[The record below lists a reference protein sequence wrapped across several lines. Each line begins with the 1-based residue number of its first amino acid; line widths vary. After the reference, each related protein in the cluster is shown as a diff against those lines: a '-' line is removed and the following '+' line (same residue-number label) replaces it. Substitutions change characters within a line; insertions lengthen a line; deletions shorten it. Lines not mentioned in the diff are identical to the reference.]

1 MCTEGHVVL
10 HAMEIAKM
18 DSLDSIP
25 HSLPQT
31 QHAQRLWLRHLVH
44 EMVDAVWQPFDM
56 GDVHL
61 AQLSAEGDNV
71 EYPFCYCLQG
81 ASQILPLLL
90 HVS

>member
-1 MCTEGHVVL
+1 M
-10 HAMEIAKM
+10 AKNTLFEMNTVTM
-18 DSLDSIP
+18 DSLDSLP
-25 HSLPQT
+25 QSLPQT

-61 AQLSAEGDNV
+61 AHLSVEGDNV
-71 EYPFCYCLQG
+71 EYPFCHCLRG
-81 ASQILPLLL
+81 ASPSLPLLL